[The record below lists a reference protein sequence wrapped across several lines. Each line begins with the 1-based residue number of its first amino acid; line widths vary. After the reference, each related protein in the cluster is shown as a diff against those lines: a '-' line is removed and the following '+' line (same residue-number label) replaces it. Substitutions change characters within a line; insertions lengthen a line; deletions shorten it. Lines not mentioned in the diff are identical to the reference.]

1 MDKLDLRY
9 YLYHAI
15 EPIDYSKEDSLYER
29 LELFLKT
36 GYIFKGVELAEKLP
50 LEYRNKVLGCDS
62 YVYFALTVDNMLP
75 KNITNPYGEDSAF
88 MYHIES
94 NLAFMF
100 DDTVIRKFEIINLP
114 GWICYE
120 VVITSSVPLTMAKA
134 LYYPEKNILDLIEL
148 YKTNTNDEYMLSE
161 DSYLREAFEKKNE
174 KIKEKLSLV
183 LENPEKYMDDFYKK
197 VDRIKEILNAFG
209 YNIPIVSPSGYILDK
224 KEETKFIN
232 DNYDEVKLLIK
243 I

>member
-36 GYIFKGVELAEKLP
+36 GYIFKGVELAEKIP
-50 LEYRNKVLGCDS
+50 LEYRNKVFGCDP

-75 KNITNPYGEDSAF
+75 KNITSPYGEDSAF

-100 DDTVIRKFEIINLP
+100 DDTIIKKFEIINLP
-114 GWICYE
+114 SWICYE
-120 VVITSSVPLTMAKA
+120 VVITSSVPLTMVKA

-148 YKTNTNDEYMLSE
+148 YKTNTNDEYMLRE
-161 DSYLREAFEKKNE
+161 ASYLKEVFGKENE
-174 KIKEKLSLV
+174 KIKEKLLLV
-183 LENPEKYMDDFYKK
+183 LENPKKYLDGYYNKVEK
-197 VDRIKEILNAFG
+197 IKEILNA
-209 YNIPIVSPSGYILDK
+209 YDYDIPIVSPSGYVLDK
-224 KEETKFIN
+224 QEETKYIN
-232 DNYDEVKLLIK
+232 DNYDEVKQLIK
-243 I
+243 K